1 MHSSQSKENA
11 VCKKSVPKNV
21 QYAIEKAL
29 VYFKLINEEQVTI
42 LWLVFIYLF
51 L

>member
-11 VCKKSVPKNV
+11 VCKKSVSKNV
-21 QYAIEKAL
+21 QYAIEKTL

-42 LWLVFIYLF
+42 L
-51 L
+51 